1 MYVPD
6 NSLKLEV
13 GATYDYVDN
22 DQEIPPLNSSVASE
36 TLHQDSGPYH
46 SMGPEILQTGTLTS
60 GSTTNRHP
68 GSTGNQ
74 STPCVQYEVP
84 TTQKSGVRGIMLAVY
99 LYSLQ
104 TTT

>member
-6 NSLKLEV
+6 NSLKVEV
-13 GATYDYVDN
+13 GATYDYVDS
-22 DQEIPPLNSSVASE
+22 DQEIPPLNSSVAGE
-36 TLHQDSGPYH
+36 TLHQDSVPYH
-46 SMGPEILQTGTLTS
+46 SMGPDTLQTGTLTS
-60 GSTTNRHP
+60 WSTTNRQS

-74 STPCVQYEVP
+74 FTPCVYEVP
-84 TTQKSGVRGIMLAVY
+84 TTQKSGVRGITIAVY